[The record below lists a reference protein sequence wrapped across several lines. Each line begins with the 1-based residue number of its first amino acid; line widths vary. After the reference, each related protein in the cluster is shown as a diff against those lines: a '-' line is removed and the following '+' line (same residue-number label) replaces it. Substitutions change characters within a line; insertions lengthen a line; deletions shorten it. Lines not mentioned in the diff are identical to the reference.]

1 MNNFDKESKINK
13 GIELML
19 RREKTASE
27 KRGAIMEHTFNFL
40 KRKFQIKFEF
50 TWEVPNN

>member
-1 MNNFDKESKINK
+1 MSNLDDESKINK

-19 RREKTASE
+19 RRDKSASE
-27 KRGAIMEHTFNFL
+27 RRGAIMEHRFNLL

-50 TWEVPNN
+50 TWEDPSN